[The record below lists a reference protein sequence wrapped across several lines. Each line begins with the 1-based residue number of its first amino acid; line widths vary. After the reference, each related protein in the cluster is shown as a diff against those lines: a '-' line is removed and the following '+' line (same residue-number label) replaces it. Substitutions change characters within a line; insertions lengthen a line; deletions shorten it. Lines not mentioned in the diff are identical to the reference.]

1 VFLANPLVVNGG
13 QTRFTSIVY
22 RIATLSS
29 PVADLAFNLSDG
41 KLYVLTTDGNLY
53 RSTNN
58 ALTWTAGGVQPFP
71 EFALVASGITGT
83 KLVCSGG
90 YLFVLHGATITKYD
104 TSGAVVLYWS
114 TGLSTTG
121 GDLVVTPTGNIAVAA
136 DSTTEY
142 HDSGEIHDYDTVGGL
157 LKTCTFTKSR
167 NAAAPPTVT
176 YQLCVDRTGQM
187 LIQYT
192 GPTWMEEVEDGTK
205 TVSVCTYY
213 WNGVVTSLS
222 LSARLTY
229 GVFYAHGQIP
239 AALAFAASSTHLYLA
254 GIDDTNTMICAYDGT
269 IQTEMGGA
277 PSLLSSPTDSWL
289 SYYTSLDASAAAT
302 NFTADL
308 KNLVAL
314 GNKVAGSAG
323 SDLFLMQTPDVAL
336 SVTLTVTKQN
346 GQIVTLKP
354 TATATDGSAPI
365 RTFVTCGD
373 GTTLDNL
380 TLGATVEHTF
390 ALGTYGMQ
398 AHCVEQGIGQPR
410 FRRRAQCMAA
420 ALREYRQRVV
430 VGLEA
435 AAGCTD
441 RVGDDQV
448 DLLVAQLGERVML
461 QIMRLGGEPDHQAR
475 PRPLC
480 GDVGQD
486 VGRAHQLQL
495 PRCAARGFLDLV
507 D

>member
-1 VFLANPLVVNGG
+1 
-13 QTRFTSIVY
+13 
-22 RIATLSS
+22 
-29 PVADLAFNLSDG
+29 
-41 KLYVLTTDGNLY
+41 
-53 RSTNN
+53 
-58 ALTWTAGGVQPFP
+58 
-71 EFALVASGITGT
+71 
-83 KLVCSGG
+83 
-90 YLFVLHGATITKYD
+90 
-104 TSGAVVLYWS
+104 
-114 TGLSTTG
+114 
-121 GDLVVTPTGNIAVAA
+121 
-136 DSTTEY
+136 
-142 HDSGEIHDYDTVGGL
+142 
-157 LKTCTFTKSR
+157 
-167 NAAAPPTVT
+167 VT

-354 TATATDGSAPI
+354 TATATSIAIGTKINSHSHPFFGERKGCKERSAVATHFYVVNQNILPFFDKFFLILFYKLEEDTGSA
-365 RTFVTCGD
+365 G
-373 GTTLDNL
+373 
-380 TLGATVEHTF
+380 
-390 ALGTYGMQ
+390 
-398 AHCVEQGIGQPR
+398 EQPVSNKAYGIG
-410 FRRRAQCMAA
+410 
-420 ALREYRQRVV
+420 
-430 VGLEA
+430 
-435 AAGCTD
+435 
-441 RVGDDQV
+441 
-448 DLLVAQLGERVML
+448 
-461 QIMRLGGEPDHQAR
+461 
-475 PRPLC
+475 
-480 GDVGQD
+480 
-486 VGRAHQLQL
+486 
-495 PRCAARGFLDLV
+495 
-507 D
+507 